1 MYTVEYA
8 KTGRAGCKLCSDKI
22 NKGELRIGKQ
32 IQVERG
38 DFFGTGI
45 GWFHFS
51 CFWSQGPQFKVSRVW
66 SNFEGV
72 SQLRLEDQKALH
84 LKVLGIPMPE
94 HVCTEAARIE
104 AEESRKK
111 TEAEAAKQ
119 RAKYAAKGEEA
130 AVFASSDTDALLRDL
145 LAKHVEK
152 LKVPELKATCTEH
165 QIVLDKKAKRANI
178 VKAILGQEFSKIP
191 GLMYHC
197 LAKGCSVDNLKVLL
211 KGKSLPVSGTKE
223 VLLQRLLQSLGATA
237 PSAAQISTAQAKP
250 KEKKKKDSFSD
261 YYLSEYGMYKKDE
274 KESELVRLAKC
285 GSVAQLEAEL
295 AKLPQSRTEKAVLLN
310 HALRWTEVQEKWGYD
325 KSWEWFHS
333 TAITVAARRGQL
345 AMVKALLLAG
355 ADPTLEGCHTDDVYQ
370 NAVQA
375 AEYSRKNAES
385 AVKNLKEGKL
395 DWLEERKVKTGE
407 YGFNVDQQASA
418 MARNHL
424 QRLVAST
431 SVHNMLVQASK
442 HWPVASYA
450 KSHYSEARTKTLSSV
465 PNAPT
470 DNEAM
475 IKEVEAFNLH
485 INVDEEELKH
495 LTVKCKELLSKKQK
509 EAAEENE
516 KIEKQRAAAAMERQR
531 RAEKGRADALER
543 QQRILQTSQQQPR
556 PNLPAT
562 ILQQQSSGLRECKSA
577 WCDKLPAFA
586 CPQAKC
592 ATCCTGP
599 CQRHAK

>member
-1 MYTVEYA
+1 M
-8 KTGRAGCKLCSDKI
+8 
-22 NKGELRIGKQ
+22 
-32 IQVERG
+32 
-38 DFFGTGI
+38 
-45 GWFHFS
+45 
-51 CFWSQGPQFKVSRVW
+51 
-66 SNFEGV
+66 
-72 SQLRLEDQKALH
+72 LH

-94 HVCTEAARIE
+94 RVCTEAARIE
-104 AEESRKK
+104 AEEGRKK

-130 AVFASSDTDALLRDL
+130 AVFASIDTDTLLRDL
-145 LAKHVEK
+145 LAKHVDK
-152 LKVPELKATCTEH
+152 LKVPELKATCIEH

-178 VKAILGQEFSKIP
+178 VKVILGQELVKIP
-191 GLMYHC
+191 GLMYQC

-223 VLLQRLLQSLGATA
+223 VLLQRLLQSLGASP

-250 KEKKKKDSFSD
+250 KEKKKKESFSD

-274 KESELVRLAKC
+274 KESELVRLATS
-285 GSVAQLEAEL
+285 GSLAQLEAEL
-295 AKLPQSRTEKAVLLN
+295 ARLPQSRNEKAALLN
-310 HALRWTEVQEKWGYD
+310 HARRWTEVQEKWGYD

-333 TAITVAARRGQL
+333 TAITVAARRGEP

-375 AEYSRKNAES
+375 AEYSKKNADS
-385 AVKNLKEGKL
+385 AVESLKEGKL
-395 DWLEERKVKTGE
+395 GWLEERKVKTGE
-407 YGFNVDQQASA
+407 YGLNVDQQAST
-418 MARNHL
+418 MARNQL
-424 QRLVAST
+424 QRLATTT
-431 SVHNMLVQASK
+431 SVHDLLVQASK
-442 HWPVASYA
+442 YWPVASYS
-450 KSHYSEARTKTLSSV
+450 KSHYSEARMKTLASV

-470 DNEAM
+470 DIAAM
-475 IKEVEAFNLH
+475 IKEVEAFDLR

-509 EAAEENE
+509 EAAEENQ
-516 KIEKQRAAAAMERQR
+516 KIEKQRVAAASERQR
-531 RAEKGRADALER
+531 RLEQGRADALER
-543 QQRILQTSQQQPR
+543 QQIQASQQQLHPR
-556 PNLPAT
+556 PNLSAT
-562 ILQQQSSGLRECKSA
+562 ILQQHSSVHPIPHAGVRECKSA